1 MVIAPTDQRL
11 DWFMPNTESATHAF
25 ERLQA
30 WAACHELALALY
42 RESATWPAVERY
54 GITAQIRSAAVS
66 SAANIAEGSA
76 RRGAREFKRCLDISL
91 GSLAELAYY
100 LKLAR
105 DLGLLP
111 PDRFTA
117 LEISRDHASRV
128 TWGLA
133 IAIGKRA
140 GSRDREP
147 AKTSRPSEV

>member
-1 MVIAPTDQRL
+1 
-11 DWFMPNTESATHAF
+11 MPNTKSATHSF

-30 WAACHELALALY
+30 WVACHELALALY
-42 RESATWPAVERY
+42 RESDSWPAAERY

-76 RRGAREFKRCLDISL
+76 RRGAREFKRFLDISL

-105 DLGLLP
+105 DLGILP
-111 PDRFTA
+111 QDRFTA
-117 LEISRDHASRV
+117 LEIGRDHASRL

-133 IAIGKRA
+133 KAIGKGA
-140 GSRDREP
+140 GVRDRDQDP
-147 AKTSRPSEV
+147 AKTAPTV